1 MLCSYVPA
9 QLVRSEFPR
18 VAVTA
23 RVSVQHHARDVMQVW
38 KLFSAMS
45 LLSVGKA
52 PDNWRKTID
61 AVIFNEVADN
71 IRYDYFCCHTCS
83 QWV

>member
-1 MLCSYVPA
+1 MRLEGDFKAILRMPIQRGGNHGIVGNGK
-9 QLVRSEFPR
+9 
-18 VAVTA
+18 
-23 RVSVQHHARDVMQVW
+23 DVMQVW